1 MSNMYKRII
10 ELCDSHGVTPYKM
23 CKETG
28 ISQGAITDLK
38 NGRRQSLGFPIASK
52 IADYFGINV
61 ESLYESD
68 EQTKKDPTD
77 MTDGEVKDE
86 LIEILEE
93 LKDRPEMRMLFKS
106 ARNATAEQIQAI
118 ANMIEGFKK

>member
-1 MSNMYKRII
+1 MSNYKLAKLLGCSQSSVKNWVSGATFPQGRAITQ
-10 ELCDSHGVTPYKM
+10 LCDVFGVSR
-23 CKETG
+23 ET
-28 ISQGAITDLK
+28 L
-38 NGRRQSLGFPIASK
+38 LGQ
-52 IADYFGINV
+52 
-61 ESLYESD
+61 E
-68 EQTKKDPTD
+68 TKKDPTD